1 MIIFDQLT
9 RTRINLLG
17 RLKLFESILKLVKM
31 KTDQDQTSN
40 HEFSELIYHGRSGLI
55 AWFWWSILALRTFV
69 DVVYPVKDVG

>member
-1 MIIFDQLT
+1 
-9 RTRINLLG
+9 
-17 RLKLFESILKLVKM
+17 M